1 MSLILLLTLLG
12 CSMLSTQQE
21 HCKKSEG
28 ILYLIYVRVCKKNG
42 KIILMNEGL
51 SSIVEMHWWEK
62 IKWGYNLLKGG
73 YFSSRNW

>member
-12 CSMLSTQQE
+12 CSMLLTQQE